1 MENPKL
7 FKTGTAILLG
17 CLLAGCSTLSLT
29 YNFADWIML
38 WRVDHYFD
46 LSSDQ
51 REILEERLTNLHT
64 WHRTQEL
71 PLYADFF
78 RRIQQNLHNGFTREG
93 IDALFQS
100 YFQLR
105 ADLGRRI
112 ASEGTLFLTTV
123 NSEQVQFLQN
133 VMEEE
138 NEELLQEID
147 GDLNERLAKR
157 TEAILDWLENWLGN
171 LTEPQKHHIARLI
184 KKLPDTSDSWMHY
197 RKHRQKQFIAL
208 LQAEKSPIVLEQ
220 KIGAWFATPEKD
232 APGDYPQAVSRMR
245 TAFKSFF
252 LEIDQ
257 IMTLEQREYGIQKLQ
272 QLIVE
277 VESLAS
283 T

>member
-1 MENPKL
+1 MGRLKGA
-7 FKTGTAILLG
+7 KTVTAVFLG

-38 WRVDHYFD
+38 WRIDHYFD

-51 REILEERLTNLHT
+51 RQILEERLTNLHA

-71 PLYADFF
+71 PLYADFL
-78 RRIQQNLHNGFTREG
+78 RQIQQNLHNGFTREG

-138 NEELLQEID
+138 NEELLQEVD
-147 GDLNERLAKR
+147 GDLNERLATR
-157 TEAILDWLENWLGN
+157 TGAILDWLENWLGN
-171 LTEPQKHHIARLI
+171 LTEPQKHHIVRLI
-184 KKLPDTSDSWMHY
+184 QKLPDTSDSWMHY
-197 RKHRQKQFIAL
+197 RTHRQKQFIAL
-208 LQAEKSPIVLEQ
+208 LQAEKSPMVLEQ
-220 KIGAWFATPEKD
+220 KIGDWFANPEKG
-232 APGDYPQAVSRMR
+232 APDDYPQAVSRMR
-245 TAFKSFF
+245 TALKSFV
-252 LEIDQ
+252 LEIEQ

-272 QLIVE
+272 HLIEE

>member
-1 MENPKL
+1 MGRLKGA
-7 FKTGTAILLG
+7 KTVTAILLG

-38 WRVDHYFD
+38 WRADHYFD

-51 REILEERLTNLHT
+51 REILEERLAHLHA

-71 PLYADFF
+71 PLYADFL
-78 RRIQQNLHNGFTREG
+78 RQIQQNLHNGFTLEG

-105 ADLGRRI
+105 ADLGHRI

-147 GDLNERLAKR
+147 GDVNERLAKR

-171 LTEPQKHHIARLI
+171 LTKPQKHHIARLI
-184 KKLPDTSDSWMHY
+184 QKLPDTSDSWMHY

-208 LQAEKSPIVLEQ
+208 LQAEKSPMVLEQ
-220 KIGAWFATPEKD
+220 KIGDWFANPEKD
-232 APGDYPQAVSRMR
+232 APDDYPQAVSRMR
-245 TAFKSFF
+245 TAFKSFV
-252 LEIDQ
+252 LEIEQ

-272 QLIVE
+272 ELIEE